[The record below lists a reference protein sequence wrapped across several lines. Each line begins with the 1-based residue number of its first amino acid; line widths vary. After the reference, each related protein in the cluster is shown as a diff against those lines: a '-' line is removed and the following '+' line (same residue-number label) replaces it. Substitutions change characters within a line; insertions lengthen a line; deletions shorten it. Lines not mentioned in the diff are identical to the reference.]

1 MTNEQI
7 IRNYLRTRNFDEI
20 LPLHNEYCN
29 RNHYCDSLVF
39 PMDNEHIEMFYGTAV
54 HLFIAIKESSCFDRK
69 AKYFYIKNAEIRT
82 DIYEVIDFS
91 ALAEYL
97 IRWGDCG
104 YKFEKLDEYLI
115 NGFIEYATPIVKGRY
130 SEKEIRNI
138 VEESNADFLMDEWE
152 DILKDTFNVI
162 AICQECGETIYNDSP
177 SEYIYDTGRTLYN
190 CPNEL
195 CDGTYYA

>member
-1 MTNEQI
+1 MTKEQK
-7 IRNYLRTRNFDEI
+7 IRDYLRTRNFDEI

-54 HLFIAIKESSCFDRK
+54 HLFIAIKESKCFDRK

-82 DIYEVIDFS
+82 DINEVVDFS

-104 YKFEKLDEYLI
+104 YKLEKLDEYLI
-115 NGFIEYATPIVKGRY
+115 NGFINYVKEEFGNKY
-130 SEKEIRNI
+130 YVDEIRRR
-138 VEESNADFLMDEWE
+138 VEECGADFLMDDWS
-152 DILKDTFNVI
+152 DILD
-162 AICQECGETIYNDSP
+162 
-177 SEYIYDTGRTLYN
+177 
-190 CPNEL
+190 EL
-195 CDGTYYA
+195 FKVLG